1 MSTDAR
7 ARRHAARLGA
17 AARVFFAFL
26 GAAALSSCSA
36 GGSPPEAAQALRGPS
51 EITIL
56 FTTDEHGWLLPHTD
70 RGRVSGGAAEVLGL
84 WEAAEG
90 HCPGPP
96 TRPPCTDP
104 RTLVLSGGDNYT
116 GPAISTYFNGAPMA
130 EAFARMGYAAS
141 AFGNHELDFGRA
153 HFLENRQKSGMV
165 YLAANLHA
173 PPSLPEMNLP
183 PYAIFERR
191 GIKIGVVGL
200 ATEKTLRAAMAS
212 RFEGIT
218 FEAEE
223 PALDRAVRAAWA
235 AGPDMV
241 VAIVHEC
248 PDVLAPIVERHPE
261 WKLSFVGAGHCHKL
275 MTKNAGGVPVIAPG
289 WRLDHYVRLR
299 VTADASQP
307 VGKRVISVDPA
318 VVNMSRPEGTPSSAP
333 PDPELAQ
340 SAAAWKA
347 KIDAALGEEIGV
359 SAAGIDKESKDMG
372 RWIAGAI
379 RAETNTDVAIVNRS
393 GLRQNL
399 PPGPV
404 TKASVWSILPFDN
417 RVMIVRLDGAALL
430 ENLRIRDAVAS
441 GITRADDGTITLA
454 DGRPID
460 PKAIYRVATVD
471 FLYYGGDHFT
481 FEARSQG
488 TEDGGADWR
497 EMVIAW
503 TKKQRS
509 SRETPLEARL
519 PR

>member
-1 MSTDAR
+1 MAGSVVPR
-7 ARRHAARLGA
+7 ASRLCALVLAASLPAFAGCLAGGGA
-17 AARVFFAFL
+17 AEV
-26 GAAALSSCSA
+26 
-36 GGSPPEAAQALRGPS
+36 AQAQRGRD

-56 FTTDEHGWLLPHTD
+56 FTSDEHGWLLAHAD
-70 RGRVSGGAAEVLGL
+70 KGRVRGGAADVLGL
-84 WEAAEG
+84 WVSAEG

-96 TRPPCTDP
+96 SPPCKDP

-116 GPAISTYFNGAPMA
+116 GPAISTYFDGAPMA

-153 HFLENRQKSGMV
+153 HFLENRQKSGMT

-173 PPSLPEMNLP
+173 PATLPEMNLP
-183 PYAIFERR
+183 PFAIFERR

-200 ATEKTLRAAMAS
+200 ATDTTLKAAMAS

-218 FEAEE
+218 FESEE

-248 PDVLAPIVERHPE
+248 PDVLAPIVARHPE

-275 MTKNAGGVPVIAPG
+275 MTKEAGGVPMIAPG
-289 WRLDHYVRLR
+289 WRLDHYVRVR
-299 VTADASQP
+299 ITADASKP
-307 VGKRVISVDPA
+307 AGARILGVEPA
-318 VVNMSRPEGTPSSAP
+318 VVDMSRPEGSASSAP
-333 PDPELAQ
+333 PDPVLAG
-340 SAAAWKA
+340 AADQWKG
-347 KIDAALGEEIGV
+347 KVDAILGEEIGF
-359 SAAGIDKESKDMG
+359 SANGIDKDSKDMG

-379 RAETNTDVAIVNRS
+379 RAETSADVAVVNAS

-399 PPGPV
+399 PRGPV

-417 RVMIVRLDGAALL
+417 RVMIVKLAGDALL
-430 ENLRIRDAVAS
+430 ENLRVKGALAA
-441 GITRADDGTITLA
+441 GTTRADDGRITLA
-454 DGRPID
+454 DGRAID
-460 PKAIYRVATVD
+460 PKGTYDVATLD

-481 FEARSQG
+481 FEARALA
-488 TEDGGADWR
+488 TKEGGDWR
-497 EMVIAW
+497 DLVIAW
-503 TKKQRS
+503 TKKQRTS
-509 SRETPLEARL
+509 KDAPLEANL